1 MFDGVGMDKGVGSVY
16 FFMLSDFFRHGKRY
30 VIENVFIAF
39 INRTSLGKYFIY
51 MCI

>member
-1 MFDGVGMDKGVGSVY
+1 MAWGGTKVWVRCL